1 MLAASA
7 QLMPGENAPAAA
19 PGPLFRA
26 PAFLQLGP
34 GILLPPLSQIDAAR
48 SDVKKWHTGPGVHG
62 IAPNC
67 DWGFTGADCMT
78 PICGVE
84 KFHQPKFPYYET
96 QCAPQP
102 TELSPNG
109 LHVRVLRTLYHLGLY
124 PLPRLPNFLGVV
136 LFLVLLHTIR
146 ANAQFLL
153 ATTLLFLWRMMS

>member
-26 PAFLQLGP
+26 AAFLQLGP

-67 DWGFTGADCMT
+67 DWGFT
-78 PICGVE
+78 
-84 KFHQPKFPYYET
+84 
-96 QCAPQP
+96 AP
-102 TELSPNG
+102 T
-109 LHVRVLRTLYHLGLY
+109 
-124 PLPRLPNFLGVV
+124 
-136 LFLVLLHTIR
+136 
-146 ANAQFLL
+146 A
-153 ATTLLFLWRMMS
+153 

>member
-1 MLAASA
+1 
-7 QLMPGENAPAAA
+7 
-19 PGPLFRA
+19 
-26 PAFLQLGP
+26 
-34 GILLPPLSQIDAAR
+34 
-48 SDVKKWHTGPGVHG
+48 
-62 IAPNC
+62 
-67 DWGFTGADCMT
+67 MT

-124 PLPRLPNFLGVV
+124 PLPRLPNVLGVV